1 MLPGT
6 RPMQAVNLEKASE
19 LRFRTR
25 GDGQT
30 YALAFGIE
38 GSFIPVQI
46 PFQTSQDWQE
56 VRVRFAD
63 VAGLNMKL
71 ITMISWNAGGAAGER
86 QFEIADIR
94 LISE

>member
-19 LRFRTR
+19 LRFRMR